1 MASLSLADLMKR
13 NGEFEAKPRAAPLL
27 RLPAE
32 LAPKARRTLALSIR
46 SRLTALAAAFQALRL
61 AETVVAYQLSKA
73 DDEALQKLLRDVI
86 KRPELRVRPAQLPG
100 RACKRV
106 LPAPCARDT
115 QRSGPRQAASHS
127 AGANAGR
134 FAGRAVRVAHQTDER
149 NED

>member
-13 NGEFEAKPRAAPLL
+13 NGEFEAAPLL

-127 AGANAGR
+127 AAYGVS
-134 FAGRAVRVAHQTDER
+134 FAGRAVRAAHQADER